1 MADLFMKSSNLSDVD
16 VFMSHLTVSEK
27 EVAVDRTSYYDDS
40 KFKDLRV
47 FDNDTLDGICPLDP
61 VTGLRLDAVTALLRP
76 GLSSLE
82 RDKFAA
88 MLQEVPASKRTNLSD
103 DELMAMLPSRYNSTL
118 TDIDKVRDFYKA
130 YVDEMAKTESQGD
143 NSVVESN
150 TVQGASVVDNAGS
163 AVGSAD

>member
-1 MADLFMKSSNLSDVD
+1 MKSSNVLCDVD
-16 VFMSHLTVSEK
+16 VYMPHLSDSEK
-27 EVAVDRTSYYDDS
+27 EVVLDTTSYYDDS
-40 KFKDLRV
+40 QRKDLRV
-47 FDNDTLDGICPLDP
+47 FDEDTLDGICPKDP

-76 GLSSLE
+76 GMSSLE
-82 RDKFAA
+82 KDKFAA

-143 NSVVESN
+143 KSLVDSN
-150 TVQGASVVDNAGS
+150 TVQGASVDNNAGS
-163 AVGSAD
+163 SVGSAD